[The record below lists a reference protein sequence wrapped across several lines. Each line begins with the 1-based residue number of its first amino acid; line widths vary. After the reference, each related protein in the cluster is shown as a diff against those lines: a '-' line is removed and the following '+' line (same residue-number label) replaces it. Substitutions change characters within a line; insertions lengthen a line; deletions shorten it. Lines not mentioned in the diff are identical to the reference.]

1 MSKPKQP
8 ILKSVTFRA
17 SIPPIES
24 AIKIH
29 GEQGARLTLD
39 VADVDLQDFFPVTA
53 LRGSVLTITIEA
65 KRGK

>member
-1 MSKPKQP
+1 MSKKTES
-8 ILKSVTFRA
+8 KTVTFRA

-53 LRGSVLTITIEA
+53 LRGCVLTITIEA